1 MGMAANFR
9 PLFRRSDRRIGNPR
23 PPMDSRR
30 RDLRDRTG
38 PAPIEHRLK
47 KAIIGRS
54 RSLGA
59 IGSRIAHRRRD
70 CIFKQIRLPDGQSQ
84 NVVNITVNPSIFRRS
99 GRVPGVRIGIGKP
112 ELQVAHF
119 RLISI

>member
-99 GRVPGVRIGIGKP
+99 GRVPGVRIGIGDRCQLFFCIQQP
-112 ELQVAHF
+112 Q
-119 RLISI
+119 